1 MSNFKQMK
9 TNTTSDLAGKLEGDK
24 PKVVQDERFWKPERN
39 ADDKGTATVRFLPAA
54 DGQTSTP
61 WVQLFDHFFKGA
73 DNQYY
78 VANCP
83 TSINEKCKIC
93 EENKILWN
101 AGEEDKA
108 RSRKRRRKYISSIY
122 VVSDPINSENEGKTF
137 LYQYGA
143 QIFQRIKDSMVP
155 EFDDVKGMNPFDMW
169 SGKDLVIR
177 IGRNNAGWI
186 SYEKSGFSG
195 ASALETMDDK
205 ALESIWKAQ
214 TNLDE
219 FLSPSNFPSYEEQ
232 TEMFNRVTG
241 ISGDAI
247 VGDVASFG
255 TAKDNDQDMLAQ
267 MAAKS

>member
-1 MSNFKQMK
+1 MSFKDMK
-9 TNTTSDLAGKLEGDK
+9 KSSIGDLTGMLEVEK
-24 PKVVQDERFWKPERN
+24 PKMAQDERFWKPERN
-39 ADDKGTATVRFLPAA
+39 ADDKGTATVRFMSAA
-54 DGQTSTP
+54 EGQVATP
-61 WVQLFDHFFKGA
+61 WVQLFDHFFQGK
-73 DNQYY
+73 DKQYY

-83 TSINEKCKIC
+83 TTINGQCKVC

-101 AGEEDKA
+101 EGKEDLA

-122 VVSDPINSENEGKTF
+122 VVSDPMMPENEGKVF

-143 QIFQRIKDSMVP
+143 QVFQKIKDVMVP
-155 EFDDVKGMNPFDMW
+155 EFDDMKGMNPFDMW
-169 SGKDLVIR
+169 EGKDFVIR

-186 SYEKSGFSG
+186 SYEKSGFAGS
-195 ASALETMDDK
+195 SAFETMDDK
-205 ALESIWKAQ
+205 ALESMWKTQ

-219 FLSPSNFPSYEEQ
+219 FLSEANFPSYEEQ

-241 ISGDAI
+241 VSGTPV
-247 VGDVASFG
+247 VGEVASFG

>member
-1 MSNFKQMK
+1 MSFKDMK
-9 TNTTSDLAGKLEGDK
+9 KNAIGDLTEKLEGDK
-24 PKVVQDERFWKPERN
+24 PKMAQDERFWKPERN
-39 ADDKGTATVRFLPAA
+39 ADDKGTATVRFLAAA
-54 DGQTSTP
+54 DGQVATP
-61 WVQLFDHFFKGA
+61 WVQLFDHFFQGA
-73 DNQYY
+73 DKQYY

-83 TSINEKCKIC
+83 TTINEKCKVC

-122 VVSDPINSENEGKTF
+122 VVSDLINPENEGKTF

-143 QIFQRIKDSMVP
+143 QVFQKIKDAMVP
-155 EFDDVKGMNPFDMW
+155 EFDDVKGTNPFDMW
-169 SGKDLVIR
+169 DGKDFVIR

-195 ASALETMDDK
+195 ASAFEGMDDK
-205 ALESIWKAQ
+205 ALETLWKAQ

-219 FLSPSNFPSYEEQ
+219 FLSPANFPSYEEQ

-241 ISGDAI
+241 VSGTPI
-247 VGDVASFG
+247 VGEVASFG
-255 TAKDNDQDMLAQ
+255 TAKDNDALAQ
-267 MAAKS
+267 MAKMS